1 MMSRTSARSYTGVA
15 DGVKIDRSEGKVM
28 ETEERKKLIAELAAE
43 RDELERKAAELDRQG
58 QRLKDGT
65 QKRAL
70 LLEARSL
77 RDQAKERGRRW
88 ADLTDD
94 ELHDDER
101 G

>member
-1 MMSRTSARSYTGVA
+1 
-15 DGVKIDRSEGKVM
+15 M